1 MGIIKVNPNR
11 MEVMRLRKR
20 LVLCRRGH
28 KLLKQK
34 QDELFRILN
43 ELIGKAENL
52 REETE
57 RKLSHAHRVFS
68 MAKALLGDNIVED
81 AMTFLQVKTGVEI
94 GQKRI
99 MNLRVPELHAN
110 VEGNIHNYGFLETSS
125 DLDRAFS
132 LFSQV
137 IPGIVKLCEVETQL
151 AVISEEIEK
160 TRRRVNALEHILIPD
175 LEDTIRKVIMKL
187 EEFERSSTVRLM
199 KVKEMVR

>member
-1 MGIIKVNPNR
+1 MGTIRVNPNR

-20 LVLCRRGH
+20 LVLCSRGH

-43 ELIGKAENL
+43 ELIGKAGNL

-57 RKLSHAHRVFS
+57 KKLLHAHRVFS
-68 MAKALLGDNIVED
+68 MAGALLGDSVMDD
-81 AMTFLQVKTGVEI
+81 AITFLQVKTSVET

-99 MNLRVPELHAN
+99 LNLRVPELHAN
-110 VEGNIHNYGFLETSS
+110 IEGNIHNYGFLETSS

-151 AVISEEIEK
+151 AIISEEIEK

-175 LEDTIRKVIMKL
+175 LEDTIREVIMKL
-187 EEFERSSTVRLM
+187 EELERSSTVRLM

>member
-1 MGIIKVNPNR
+1 MGTIRVNPNR

-57 RKLSHAHRVFS
+57 K
-68 MAKALLGDNIVED
+68 K
-81 AMTFLQVKTGVEI
+81 
-94 GQKRI
+94 
-99 MNLRVPELHAN
+99 
-110 VEGNIHNYGFLETSS
+110 GNIHNYGFLETSS
-125 DLDRAFS
+125 DLDQAFS

-137 IPGIVKLCEVETQL
+137 IPGLVKLCEVENQL
-151 AVISEEIEK
+151 AIISEEIEK

-175 LEDTIRKVIMKL
+175 LEETIREVIMKL
-187 EEFERSSTVRLM
+187 EELERGSLVRLM